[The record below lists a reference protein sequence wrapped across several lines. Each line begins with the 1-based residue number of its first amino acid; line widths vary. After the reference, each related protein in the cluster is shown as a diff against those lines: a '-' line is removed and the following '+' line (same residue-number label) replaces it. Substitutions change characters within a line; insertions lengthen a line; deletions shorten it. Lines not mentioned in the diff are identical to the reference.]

1 MNAPQPGGAGDD
13 TAPST
18 MGMAGLGID
27 GVLPDGG
34 NEGVT
39 PGAPAD
45 VFTLKTTSAE
55 VDGLEFSEG
64 GLPRL
69 RLGLEPT
76 RPFPFQRCSFLSSTE
91 TGIQQDSGNAESGC
105 GPDLGAG
112 ILWNA
117 P

>member
-1 MNAPQPGGAGDD
+1 
-13 TAPST
+13 

-55 VDGLEFSEG
+55 VDGPEFSEG
-64 GLPRL
+64 GLSRL

-76 RPFPFQRCSFLSSTE
+76 RPFPCQTVLLPLLHGDGHPAR
-91 TGIQQDSGNAESGC
+91 Q
-105 GPDLGAG
+105 
-112 ILWNA
+112 
-117 P
+117 